1 MESISSIIL
10 DLFIVIRN
18 NCVKSVR
25 IRSFSGRYFPE
36 FGLNTFGYSVFG
48 KIPCAGKYRPKILQI
63 WTLFMQGCYAQ
74 QRSLKKD
81 FSFSILMR
89 KCDWFKMIPSE
100 NSNSNSFKFSKKNTN
115 VSNGSYICKIDLLF
129 I

>member
-1 MESISSIIL
+1 MRE
-10 DLFIVIRN
+10 
-18 NCVKSVR
+18 
-25 IRSFSGRYFPE
+25 
-36 FGLNTFGYSVFG
+36 NTDQKYS
-48 KIPCAGKYRPKILQI
+48 KYGHFL
-63 WTLFMQGCYAQ
+63 MQGYYAQ

-100 NSNSNSFKFSKKNTN
+100 NSNSNSFKFNKKNTN